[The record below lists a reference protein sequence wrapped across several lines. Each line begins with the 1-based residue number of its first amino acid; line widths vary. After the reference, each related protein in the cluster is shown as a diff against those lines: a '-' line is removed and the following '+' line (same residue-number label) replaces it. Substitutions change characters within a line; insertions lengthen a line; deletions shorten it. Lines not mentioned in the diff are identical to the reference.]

1 MEFRT
6 CSTSIPWSQS
16 PVTAGTLPYG
26 YVSYIYFHILIP
38 HKFNQ
43 LFFFMAYY
51 TYWKLYPQPHL
62 PDRNL
67 ISGVSLAN
75 LYPFVVVVVVV
86 VPATFFSVEV
96 SFLLGLLNVFLCLGT
111 NSVSPVFILLMASFA
126 KIGIVFYHILSVLVW
141 SNLPCKGMN
150 KQRARWGS

>member
-43 LFFFMAYY
+43 LFFFTLTGNHIHSL
-51 TYWKLYPQPHL
+51 TY
-62 PDRNL
+62 DRNL

-141 SNLPCKGMN
+141 SNLPCEGMN